1 MIFPKTCALSAALLL
16 ALSPAARSADY
27 FPDEDGMMEI
37 VVDEITVQAGGRPK
51 KALSFNGHRPGEMV
65 LRFKEGETAKIR
77 VTNKLDRDTSIHWH
91 GLILPFTQDGVPGIS
106 YDGIAPGESFDYEF
120 PLVQSGTYWF
130 HSHSGMQEQDGAY
143 GALAIE
149 PKEREPFRYDREHV
163 LVLSDLHP
171 HGGEQIL
178 SNLKRIPDYY
188 NRQQETLGDFFRKA
202 GEEGLAAAARDRAEW
217 GMMRMMKTDISDVH
231 GYDFLIN
238 GRAPE
243 ENWTALFKPGERV
256 RLRIIN
262 AAAMS
267 YFDFRIP
274 GLKLLVVQADGN
286 NVRPVEVDEMRI
298 AVSETYDVI
307 VRPEEERPYA
317 LFAEPM
323 ARTGFAFGTL
333 APREGM
339 RAEIPERRSPPKL
352 TMADMRLAHGMGGMD
367 HGEMNRGAPED
378 SHANMG
384 RDGHGGHDMRSSASE
399 SPDAFYAPGSGLTP
413 KAANGGK
420 FLSYSDLRAQR
431 PLYPDREPTREIEMR
446 LTGNMERY
454 TWSINGVK
462 YSDAEPLRL
471 KRGERVRFKFV
482 NETMMTH
489 PMHLHGMWTIV
500 DAGGGAYDPVKHVVS
515 VAPGTTVYT
524 ETEVDAPGKWAF
536 HCHLMYHM
544 ASGMFRKVIVED
556 ESADGG
562 EAEPESKS
570 ESEARS

>member
-1 MIFPKTCALSAALLL
+1 MTFPKLPKTAALFAASAL
-16 ALSPAARSADY
+16 ALSPAALPAEYSPGD
-27 FPDEDGMMEI
+27 DGMIEI
-37 VVDEITVQAGGRPK
+37 VVDEIAVKADGRPK
-51 KALSFNGHRPGEMV
+51 TALSYNGHRPGETI

-106 YDGIAPGESFDYEF
+106 FDGIAPGESFDYEF

-143 GALAIE
+143 GALVIE
-149 PKEREPFRYDREHV
+149 PKGREPFRYDREHV

-171 HGGEQIL
+171 HGGERIL
-178 SNLKRIPDYY
+178 SNLKRMPDYY
-188 NRQQETLGDFFRKA
+188 NRHQETLGDFFREA

-256 RLRIIN
+256 RLRIVN
-262 AAAMS
+262 AAAMT

-339 RAEIPERRSPPKL
+339 RAEVPERRPPPKL

-367 HGEMNRGAPED
+367 HGEMDHGEMDHGA
-378 SHANMG
+378 HA
-384 RDGHGGHDMRSSASE
+384 GHSSSAS
-399 SPDAFYAPGSGLTP
+399 PDEFYAPDSGLTP
-413 KAANGGK
+413 RAANGGK
-420 FLSYSDLRAQR
+420 FLSYADLRAQR

-500 DAGGGAYDPVKHVVS
+500 DAGGGAFDPVKHVVS

-556 ESADGG
+556 DSARAGESAPELG
-562 EAEPESKS
+562 E
-570 ESEARS
+570 RS

>member
-1 MIFPKTCALSAALLL
+1 MIFRKTAAALAAL
-16 ALSPAARSADY
+16 ALAFSPAVGAEESGRVAPRDS
-27 FPDEDGMMEI
+27 DGVISI
-37 VVDEITVQAGGRPK
+37 VVDEITVRAKGREK
-51 KALSFNGHRPGEMV
+51 KALSYNGRRPGEV
-65 LRFKEGETAKIR
+65 ILRFKEGETAKIR

-106 YDGIAPGESFDYEF
+106 FDGIAPGESFDYEF

-143 GALAIE
+143 GALVIE
-149 PKEREPFRYDREHV
+149 PKGREPFRYDREYV

-171 HGGEQIL
+171 HGGERIL
-178 SNLKRIPDYY
+178 SNLKRMPDYY
-188 NRQQETLGDFFRKA
+188 NRHQETLGDFFRDA
-202 GEEGLAAAARDRAEW
+202 GEKGLGAAARDRAEW

-256 RLRIIN
+256 RLRIVN
-262 AAAMS
+262 AAAMT

-307 VRPEEERPYA
+307 VRPEEARPYA

-333 APREGM
+333 APRDGM
-339 RAEIPERRSPPKL
+339 RAEIPQRRPPPKL
-352 TMADMRLAHGMGGMD
+352 TMADMRLAHGMGGMER
-367 HGEMNRGAPED
+367 GEMNHGND
-378 SHANMG
+378 SHADMG
-384 RDGHGGHDMRSSASE
+384 HDGHDMSHSASE
-399 SPDAFYAPGSGLTP
+399 SSDEFYAPGSGLTP
-413 KAANGGK
+413 AAANGGK
-420 FLSYSDLRAQR
+420 FLSYSDLRAQK

-500 DAGGGAYDPVKHVVS
+500 DAGGGAFDPVKHVVS

-556 ESADGG
+556 AAASVDEGAL
-562 EAEPESKS
+562 
-570 ESEARS
+570 ESEERS